1 MNTPDNRVDQVT
13 TESIEDLELTNQQA
27 EEAKAGKGSGTLQ
40 GYMELKLDHALI
52 S

>member
-1 MNTPDNRVDQVT
+1 MNQTESKEDQVQ
-13 TESIEDLELTNQQA
+13 TECVEDLHLTNQQA

-40 GYMELKLDHALI
+40 TYIELKLDHALI